1 MTEQTSLGPRA
12 ARLLIAAGILL
23 TLLVIALYVRDS
35 VIRPY
40 GGDLL
45 VAAFLYFGLRGMTLW
60 TQDLCAAAAFAVAVI
75 VEVAQGGGLIGQ
87 FGLEDSSTATAL
99 LGTTFDPLDLIMYA
113 LGIGVS
119 VWLDRP

>member
-1 MTEQTSLGPRA
+1 MTELTSLGPRA
-12 ARLLIAAGILL
+12 PRLLAAAGILL
-23 TLLVIALYVRDS
+23 LLLVIALYVRDP

-60 TQDLCAAAAFAVAVI
+60 TQDLCAAGAFAVAVI

-87 FGLEDSSTATAL
+87 LGLEDSSAATAL
-99 LGTTFDPLDLIMYA
+99 LGTTFDPMDILLYA
-113 LGIGVS
+113 LGIGIS